1 MNNTIQNKI
10 KDLRYVP
17 KDLLSQII
25 SELNKSPNSPRRAKL
40 NQLKKY
46 KGQLGF
52 HLRLFIADNFNKLD
66 HLFEEKK
73 KKTIKKKSSTDAMS
87 RSVQG
92 GRFSPR

>member
-1 MNNTIQNKI
+1 MSNTIQNKI

-25 SELNKSPNSPRRAKL
+25 SELNKFSNSTRNAKL
-40 NQLKKY
+40 SQLKKY
-46 KGQLGF
+46 ERQLGY

-73 KKTIKKKSSTDAMS
+73 RPNIFQGPTIEVFSFKS
-87 RSVQG
+87 
-92 GRFSPR
+92 